1 MTTCT
6 DCIYRSGT
14 IGCVILGI
22 SPTKAEPCQ
31 HKRTLLDQLHEELER
46 ATDDDR
52 IMALAELIRYQ
63 RRIANEAKKSMP

>member
-1 MTTCT
+1 MTCT

-14 IGCVILGI
+14 SGCVILGI
-22 SPTKAEPCQ
+22 DPTRNDDCQ

-52 IMALAELIRYQ
+52 IMSLAELIRYQ
-63 RRIANEAKKSMP
+63 RRIANETKKPMP